1 MTLEI
6 SQALREELENRPDFG
21 CDQVEEIATDKS
33 VSVVLWFKKKI
44 FTNISSI
51 SQVLDRY
58 GVSGWLARNKDGYVY
73 LFIN

>member
-6 SQALREELENRPDFG
+6 SQALREELENRPDFC

-33 VSVVLWFKKKI
+33 VSVVLWFEKKV

-51 SQVLDRY
+51 SRVLDRY
-58 GVSGWLARNKDGYVY
+58 GVSGWLARNKNGYVY